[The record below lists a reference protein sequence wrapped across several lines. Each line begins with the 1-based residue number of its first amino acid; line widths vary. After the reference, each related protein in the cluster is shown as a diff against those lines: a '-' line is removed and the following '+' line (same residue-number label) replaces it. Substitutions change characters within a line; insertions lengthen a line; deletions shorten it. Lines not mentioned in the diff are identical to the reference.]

1 MKMMRSRLQVSNT
14 SPVNSEQQ
22 ESDATR
28 WRRHRMDEEEGKNVI
43 HLYSSSPF
51 ICFSTQISHSSQG
64 ERENLNGIGAHISA
78 LAEDGSIKH
87 KQRAE
92 RIWIRVE
99 RSKQERWDEE
109 MKLLAPFA
117 TLFTLVSL
125 LLLCCCYHHLII
137 FVTASTEL
145 SSSLLPHTSSS
156 SSPSYYSMLVNLSL
170 SSLLRMK
177 YDPSAPITFLPS
189 SQKSFSSILSS
200 SDDGPL
206 APFKLR

>member
-1 MKMMRSRLQVSNT
+1 
-14 SPVNSEQQ
+14 
-22 ESDATR
+22 
-28 WRRHRMDEEEGKNVI
+28 
-43 HLYSSSPF
+43 
-51 ICFSTQISHSSQG
+51 
-64 ERENLNGIGAHISA
+64 
-78 LAEDGSIKH
+78 
-87 KQRAE
+87 
-92 RIWIRVE
+92 
-99 RSKQERWDEE
+99 

-137 FVTASTEL
+137 FVTAYTEL

-189 SQKSFSSILSS
+189 SQKSFSSILLPATTVPWHLLNSGSYRCENLRQRLSLNSS
-200 SDDGPL
+200 VCYWHEDAQSSIFARLSALSLSLFCSSLPSALFL
-206 APFKLR
+206 AFYALTCLCNVVGCRECGVCWTFLETKLVFNSTLKC